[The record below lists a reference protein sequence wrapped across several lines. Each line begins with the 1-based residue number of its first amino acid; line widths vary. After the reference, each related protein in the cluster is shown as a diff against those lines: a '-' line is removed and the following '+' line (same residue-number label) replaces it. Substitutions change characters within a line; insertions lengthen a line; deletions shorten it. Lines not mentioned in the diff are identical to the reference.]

1 MSFSVVLHTNKSQAN
16 VISKDITAVQ
26 TVQCVLRD
34 SASVIDPVLLLEK
47 SDMSFGAASINY
59 AYIEQFGRYYYV
71 TNIVS
76 VNNNLWE
83 IHCHVDVLM
92 TYKTQILAQNA
103 VVARQEEKY
112 NLYFDDGI
120 FMSYQN
126 PKIQTKLFSVANP
139 FETQEFVLIVAGSQA
154 TSDA

>member
-1 MSFSVVLHTNKSQAN
+1 MSFPVILYTNKSQSN
-16 VISKDITAVQ
+16 YITKEITAVQ

-34 SASVIDPVLLLEK
+34 SVSVTDPVLLLEK
-47 SDMSFGAASINY
+47 SDMVFAGTSVNY

-71 TNIVS
+71 TNIIS

-92 TYKTQILAQNA
+92 TYKAQILAQNA

-126 PKIQTKLFSVANP
+126 PKIQTKVFFCCESV
-139 FETQEFVLIVAGSQA
+139 
-154 TSDA
+154 